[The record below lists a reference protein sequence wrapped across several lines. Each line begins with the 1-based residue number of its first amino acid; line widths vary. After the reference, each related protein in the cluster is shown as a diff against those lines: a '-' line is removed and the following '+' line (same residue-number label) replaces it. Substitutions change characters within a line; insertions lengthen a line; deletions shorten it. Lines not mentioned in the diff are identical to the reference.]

1 MSKEEQ
7 WNTKNNLAPVWE
19 GADLDKSAGRRGQG
33 LHCQVGGGAP
43 GKVKTVRSFLHIW
56 LVLSMFTWWT
66 IGEGF
71 FAMET
76 MIDFVC
82 FRSTYPGCRIPRHR
96 GEHRRGKDICH
107 WGTLGCSA
115 PSSRGFPRHCHRCP
129 PPSFCP
135 PPPPQG
141 PRCRTCCALW
151 GAAGQQCLGLHCPDR
166 YRLSGKLILSCL
178 RVACIVFFVLPFF
191 VHKLFLKLNIIY
203 LGHI

>member
-1 MSKEEQ
+1 MEHKKQSSTCLGRGRSGQECRE
-7 WNTKNNLAPVWE
+7 E
-19 GADLDKSAGRRGQG
+19 GAGPPLPSRRRCTWKSEDCEMFDNGWFCLLFVDK
-33 LHCQVGGGAP
+33 
-43 GKVKTVRSFLHIW
+43 
-56 LVLSMFTWWT
+56 
-66 IGEGF
+66 
-71 FAMET
+71 
-76 MIDFVC
+76 
-82 FRSTYPGCRIPRHR
+82 RSTYPGCRIPRHR
-96 GEHRRGKDICH
+96 GEHRQGKDICH
-107 WGTLGCSA
+107 WGTSGCSA

-129 PPSFCP
+129 PPSCCP
-135 PPPPQG
+135 PPPARG